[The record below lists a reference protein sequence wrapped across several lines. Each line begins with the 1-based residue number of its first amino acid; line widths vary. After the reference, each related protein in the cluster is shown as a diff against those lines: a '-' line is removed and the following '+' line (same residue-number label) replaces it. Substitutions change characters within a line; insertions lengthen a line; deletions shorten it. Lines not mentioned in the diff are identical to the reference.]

1 MCIQLFNLLYHHNG
15 GGSALRV
22 VGFAVGFFLLVG
34 HLFALLLECRT
45 VSFLTRFPRSY
56 LWGVVILSVD
66 FVWALFCVAN
76 MDMGEF
82 YILRKWFLVILPF
95 GFSLVLAYVREF
107 LAARALGCLLLLVG
121 GVVLEAAYLQPQV
134 SRLLLPVAAYTWI
147 IVGMYFV
154 GMPYL
159 MRDAVAWVSA
169 DGLRW
174 RLAAG
179 CGALYGAAVLVAAVL
194 WY

>member
-1 MCIQLFNLLYHHNG
+1 MFTQLFNFLYHHNG

-22 VGFAVGFFLLVG
+22 IGFVVGFFLLIG
-34 HLFALLLECRT
+34 HLVALLFGRP
-45 VSFLTRFPRSY
+45 VASFLSRFPRSY
-56 LWGVVILSVD
+56 PWGIVILSAD
-66 FVWALFCVAN
+66 FFWALLCVAN

-82 YILRKWFLVILPF
+82 HTLRKWFLIILPL
-95 GFSLVLAYVREF
+95 GFFLVLGFVREF

-121 GVVLEAAYLQPQV
+121 GIVLDAAYLQPQV
-134 SRLLLPVAAYTWI
+134 SRLLLPAVAYIWI

-159 MRDAVAWVSA
+159 MRDAVAWVSTN
-169 DGLRW
+169 DLRW
-174 RLAAG
+174 RLAAS
-179 CGALYGAAVLVAAVL
+179 CGALCGAAILVAAVL